1 MCEVASVDNG
11 AMMMGFYRSDRI
23 WCPEKGK
30 MAHKVQLEEKLLS
43 HFERHEI
50 QVQLPESGQT
60 VKLKVRPND
69 NMKHIR
75 VHLVKQ
81 GITSWKMVFT
91 YKGKQLGENET
102 LEVKK
107 IRTGSVLMLVK
118 KDVSP

>member
-1 MCEVASVDNG
+1 M
-11 AMMMGFYRSDRI
+11 
-23 WCPEKGK
+23 
-30 MAHKVQLEEKLLS
+30 LL
-43 HFERHEI
+43 HMKRFN
-50 QVQLPESGQT
+50 LT

-118 KDVSP
+118 KGECFASGLGQRSKRFPSGCGGGEGSANVNSVLSNWKVLVKEFVFLD